1 MSTRHL
7 RSQSLNSIA
16 PINQIQQNGMIINI
30 QNPPKLEN
38 NTFNN
43 TKTTENIIPTIQKK
57 DIRITKL
64 YLICYI

>member
-1 MSTRHL
+1 MSIRHP

-16 PINQIQQNGMIINI
+16 PINQIEQNRMIINI

-38 NTFNN
+38 NTYNN
-43 TKTTENIIPTIQKK
+43 TKTTENMVPTIQKK

-64 YLICYI
+64 YLICPI